1 MSLKELQDELDGLIE
16 IKERCLDV
24 DDESL
29 DDEIDEVIGKLLA
42 AMSKQERAACDFIT
56 QLNIYGHATIEV

>member
-1 MSLKELQDELDGLIE
+1 MILKELEYELDCLIE
-16 IKERCLDV
+16 IKEQLLEV

-42 AMSKQERAACDFIT
+42 AMSK
-56 QLNIYGHATIEV
+56 EV

>member
-1 MSLKELQDELDGLIE
+1 MSIKELEYELDGLIE
-16 IKERCLDV
+16 IKEQLLDE

-42 AMSKQERAACDFIT
+42 AMSK
-56 QLNIYGHATIEV
+56 EV

>member
-1 MSLKELQDELDGLIE
+1 MSIKELEYELDCLIE
-16 IKERCLDV
+16 IKEQLLDE

-42 AMSKQERAACDFIT
+42 AMSK
-56 QLNIYGHATIEV
+56 EV

>member
-1 MSLKELQDELDGLIE
+1 MSLKELEYELDGLIE
-16 IKERCLDV
+16 IKEQLLDV

-42 AMSKQERAACDFIT
+42 AMS
-56 QLNIYGHATIEV
+56 NEV

>member
-1 MSLKELQDELDGLIE
+1 MSLKELEYELDGLIE
-16 IKERCLDV
+16 IKEQLLEV

-42 AMSKQERAACDFIT
+42 AMSK
-56 QLNIYGHATIEV
+56 EV